1 VEAGAESASSARTE
15 KSAEERE
22 ALLTQAVANEVKR
35 GWSLESQDDFQAV
48 MVKMRRSTY
57 LLHLLLTVF
66 TSPQA
71 PSTGGEVRKIITV
84 DEYGNT
90 EILR

>member
-35 GWSLESQDDFQAV
+35 GWSLESQEDFQAV
-48 MVKMRRSTY
+48 MVRMRRSTY

>member
-1 VEAGAESASSARTE
+1 MEAGAESASGARTE

-35 GWSLESQDDFQAV
+35 GWILES
-48 MVKMRRSTY
+48 
-57 LLHLLLTVF
+57 
-66 TSPQA
+66 P
-71 PSTGGEVRKIITV
+71 V
-84 DEYGNT
+84 DEYGNA